1 MKVFN
6 FNCNNRLFEKKK
18 KKRGIGK
25 TFSRRALGLISP
37 MFSSNVPQVFK
48 SGAHFWSW
56 FCAVTHLQSVTYS
69 RLNFKGGSF
78 RWKCK
83 YLKKKGGIHLMSGEE
98 TAQVR

>member
-6 FNCNNRLFEKKK
+6 FNCNNRLFFLKK
-18 KKRGIGK
+18 GIGN

-56 FCAVTHLQSVTYS
+56 FCAVTRLQSVTYS

-83 YLKKKGGIHLMSGEE
+83 YLKKGGIHLMSGEE

>member
-6 FNCNNRLFEKKK
+6 FNCNNRLFFFKK
-18 KKRGIGK
+18 GIGN

-56 FCAVTHLQSVTYS
+56 FCAVTRLQSVTYS